1 MANYTITLSEET
13 YHRLLSAAQ
22 AQGITPEH
30 WIDAQLAGQT
40 DELQPLSQRLTGLI
54 GAIDSEATP
63 IHQPTQSK
71 FGEAIAQKL
80 SKQGI
85 KRP

>member
-1 MANYTITLSEET
+1 MANYTINLSEET
-13 YHRLLSAAQ
+13 YHRLLAAAQ

-30 WIDAQLAGQT
+30 WIDAQLPSQT
-40 DELQPLSQRLTGLI
+40 DELPPLSQLLTGLM
-54 GAIDSEATP
+54 GAIDSKATP
-63 IHQPTQSK
+63 IHQPTRSN

-85 KRP
+85 QRP